1 MAGWQPEIGLTINA
15 DGIER
20 SAGAL
25 IPVAAEPS
33 VIWTTLSIEESMTD
47 KSSLLH
53 FEILNAGNTVV
64 QERVIIEAPDG
75 WTAEVEDSDIVNL
88 AIGESQGLRVRIVP
102 DAPGE
107 ALITLTFED
116 SNMHGSS
123 HSAILDVANDPS
135 LGTEG
140 RSGATMTV
148 VFLLIFI
155 VVGLVVAGMLIV
167 RLRGNQAPPTLA
179 PPPPTAFSGTPS
191 PLQPQKATAAVVCW
205 GCNKTISGTRRACSG
220 CGARYHESGYACSAS
235 ALVMCRNCQADVGT
249 FVEEVSS

>member
-1 MAGWQPEIGLTINA
+1 M
-15 DGIER
+15 
-20 SAGAL
+20 
-25 IPVAAEPS
+25 PS
-33 VIWTTLSIEESMTD
+33 LVGSEMCIRDRVWTTLSIEESIAD
-47 KSSLLH
+47 QSSLLH
-53 FEILNAGNTVV
+53 FEILNDGNTVV
-64 QERVIIEAPDG
+64 QERALIEAPEG

-167 RLRGNQAPPTLA
+167 RLRGNQASPTLA
-179 PPPPTAFSGTPS
+179 PPPPAAFSGAP
-191 PLQPQKATAAVVCW
+191 PPVQNQKAAPEVVCW
-205 GCNKTISGTRRACSG
+205 GCNKPISGVRRACPG